1 MISSDRLFEV
11 FYVDDPRIKK
21 NFTRE
26 LEGEADIHIHYD
38 PRSVGVF
45 ALPTQAKMWSG
56 ESVEIDLDERAVLLG
71 VITEL
76 AAHHPRARLHLNG
89 LNMTPQYL
97 DTFLIGHVDG
107 VGCIKWFIL
116 PSGKKHVKITITD
129 SYNPMLPKVQRA
141 RGSGFC
147 FGGFIIKNSLD
158 MPPPVHTTVGW
169 CLDDLNSDVIPKD
182 GGTLVVGD
190 VPHPCELQMLKLGV
204 DSSEVEISFIDGWG
218 EGAIMNPNWRTTLE
232 ELHGELAQTKS
243 QSIDSYATLLRW
255 DDKEKVILINLPA
268 SFMAGMRVRLKNLGK
283 TDIKLTSM
291 RCLAKVR
298 VC

>member
-1 MISSDRLFEV
+1 M
-11 FYVDDPRIKK
+11 
-21 NFTRE
+21 
-26 LEGEADIHIHYD
+26 
-38 PRSVGVF
+38 
-45 ALPTQAKMWSG
+45 
-56 ESVEIDLDERAVLLG
+56 DERAMLLD

-169 CLDDLNSDVIPKD
+169 CLDDLNSDVIPRD

-243 QSIDSYATLLRW
+243 HSIDSYATLLRW

-283 TDIKLTSM
+283 TGIKFTSM

>member
-1 MISSDRLFEV
+1 VISSDKLFEV
-11 FYVDDPRIKK
+11 IYIDDPRIKR

-56 ESVEIDLDERAVLLG
+56 ESVEIDLDERAMLLG

-116 PSGKKHVKITITD
+116 PSGKKHVKITISD
-129 SYNPMLPKVQRA
+129 SYNPML
-141 RGSGFC
+141 
-147 FGGFIIKNSLD
+147 
-158 MPPPVHTTVGW
+158 PPPVHTTVGW
-169 CLDDLNSDVIPKD
+169 SLDDLNSDVIPKD
-182 GGTLVVGD
+182 GGVLDVGD

-204 DSSEVEISFIDGWG
+204 DSSQVEISFIDGWG

-243 QSIDSYATLLRW
+243 HSIDSYATLLRW
-255 DDKEKVILINLPA
+255 DEKEKIILINLPA
-268 SFMAGMRVRLKNLGK
+268 SFMAGMRVRLKNLSK
-283 TDIKLTSM
+283 NDIKLTSM